1 MPSRAVSGGALRMMA
16 SVSGR
21 GMRRVLSAFAPRE
34 NIRHLLVAPPS
45 HFAPIDGLRALSIL
59 WVMLWHVLW
68 YRVSSMPIQTAS
80 AILDAAPRAV
90 VAGHY
95 GVDVFFVISGFLIA
109 SILMR
114 EQEAR
119 GAIDVKRFY
128 ARRFLRLMPAYFF
141 ALAVY
146 CLAGGANCDTVWA
159 NVLYVNNFMPGG
171 RQAMAWA
178 WSLAIE
184 EQFYLVFPAFLVL
197 VYYRIER
204 RRLLLLCS
212 LLALAIAIRA
222 GIVYQSGIA
231 APFPSWR
238 ASWSVRG
245 VHRPFLHQAAH
256 PLRGAPVR
264 SDRRRPLPRRDRRSV
279 LRAAS
284 RCGRGR
290 ARSLASRRSSS
301 WRRRRSTPPTSPGA
315 RGRAARFS
323 RPITTPSPPASG
335 TSLST
340 ASLRPWPGPLGQSVL
355 VGAGVVPDR
364 PALLLGVSPQ
374 PAGARALL
382 RRHTGALAGGT
393 PSAVLYAVGIA
404 LTLLAAAPLYLV
416 LEKPF
421 MNLRDMGRRASA
433 GGAGAGRE
441 LDSRP
446 A

>member
-1 MPSRAVSGGALRMMA
+1 MMV

-21 GMRRVLSAFAPRE
+21 GVRRVLSAFAPRE

-171 RQAMAWA
+171 RQAMAWS

-231 APFPSWR
+231 APFPFMEGKLDAFAAFTDR
-238 ASWSVRG
+238 LYTKPHTRYGALLCGVIAAVLYRG
-245 VHRPFLHQAAH
+245 
-256 PLRGAPVR
+256 GI
-264 SDRRRPLPRRDRRSV
+264 
-279 LRAAS
+279 
-284 RCGRGR
+284 
-290 ARSLASRRSSS
+290 
-301 WRRRRSTPPTSPGA
+301 
-315 RGRAARFS
+315 AARFFERHRAAAAAGLVPALAAIVVVATAPLHS
-323 RPITTPSPPASG
+323 ANAAWHPWASG
-335 TSLST
+335 VFLST
-340 ASLRPWPGPLGQSVL
+340 DHYAVAAGVGFLTLYSLFPAPGPARWVRSFLSARVWYPIAQLSYSAYLLNPLVL
-355 VGAGVVPDR
+355 
-364 PALLLGVSPQ
+364 ALLYAAI
-374 PAGARALL
+374 PARWLD
-382 RRHTGALAGGT
+382 GT
-393 PSAVLYAVGIA
+393 PWAVLYAVGIA